1 MTETFLGVTSMKRL
15 NVGVIG
21 CGSWGSNHAR
31 VYNDLRNAS
40 LIAVADKKKETAR
53 EIGES
58 FRVDWYTDPYELLK
72 DPEIEAVSICTPTV
86 THAEI
91 SLRAIEEGKHILVEK
106 PMTDTIEEAKKLID
120 VANIKGVHLAVGFVE
135 RFNPA
140 VSEAMSLISR
150 GEIGEVILAHTRRVS
165 KRPLRIGDVGVIKD
179 LAIHDIDIVNQLFRG
194 DIESIFATAGSIAHS
209 FEDYANIIIRFNG
222 NRSAFIETN
231 WLTPRKIRQLIITG
245 TEGLVNIEYINQQI
259 VVENNERLYQPFL
272 EYGEPLRRELDSFVS
287 RILEDE
293 PPEVTGLDGLR
304 ALEIC
309 EAAIKSSKTGN
320 PLTI

>member
-1 MTETFLGVTSMKRL
+1 MNKL
-15 NVGVIG
+15 NVAVVG

-40 LIAVADKKKETAR
+40 LVSVADKKKEIAK
-53 EIGES
+53 EIGER
-58 FRVDWYTDPYELLK
+58 FHVDWYTDPYELLK

-120 VANIKGVHLAVGFVE
+120 AANTQGIHMAVGFVE

-140 VSEAMSLISR
+140 VSEAMSLISQ

-194 DIESIFATAGSIAHS
+194 DIEAVFATAGSIAHS

-222 NRSAFIETN
+222 DRSAFIETN

-245 TEGLVNIEYINQQI
+245 TKGLINIEYINQQI
-259 VVENNERLYQPFL
+259 IVENNERLYQPFL
-272 EYGEPLRRELDSFVS
+272 EYEEPLKRELNSFVN
-287 RILEDE
+287 RILKDE

-309 EAAIKSSKTGN
+309 EAAIKSANAGT
-320 PLTI
+320 PLTIKVR

>member
-1 MTETFLGVTSMKRL
+1 MNKL

-31 VYNDLRNAS
+31 VYNDLKNAS

-53 EIGES
+53 DIGER

-72 DPEIEAVSICTPTV
+72 DPNIEAVSICTPTL
-86 THAEI
+86 THAEF
-91 SLRAIEEGKHILVEK
+91 SLNAIEEDKHILVEK

-120 VANIKGVHLAVGFVE
+120 AAYNKGVHLAVGFVE

-140 VSEAMSLISR
+140 VSEALNLISQ

-165 KRPLRIGDVGVIKD
+165 KRPIRIGDIGVIKD
-179 LAIHDIDIVNQLFRG
+179 LAIHDIDIVNQIFRG
-194 DIESIFATAGSIAHS
+194 DIESIFSTAGSIAHS

-259 VVENNERLYQPFL
+259 IVENNERLFQPFL

-287 RILEDE
+287 RILKDE

-309 EAAIKSSKTGN
+309 EAAIKSAKTGS
-320 PLTI
+320 PFTI